1 MSIDRCKEALR
12 QLVPLLAVAL
22 MAVMAL
28 SLCSCGTSSFSL
40 ETQGE
45 MEKAVDEVM
54 EKDNIPGVIVGVW
67 VPGRGEWV
75 TARGVADVETDHKIE
90 VDDNV
95 RIASNT
101 KPFTATVILQL
112 VDEGKVSLD
121 DKLEKYVPGIPYG
134 DEISIR
140 QVCNMT
146 SGTYS
151 FTEDEQFDRE
161 FTENPL
167 MEITPQ
173 QEVDIA
179 LKHDP
184 YFPPGKGWYYSDA
197 NYIILGMIIEKVT
210 GNKAADE
217 IDTRIIEPL
226 KLEDTSLQDK
236 PDIPGKHPKG
246 YVDIEGEG
254 LVDYTRLNPSI
265 AWTAGGMASSLDDM
279 KTWAKALADGD
290 LVSKEMHEE
299 QLDWVDTGSGTMKYG
314 LGVTDVLGFIG
325 HHGAI
330 FGFNS
335 VFFYLPEEDATFVIF
350 TNNSTNASGEST
362 DILFKLIKILY
373 PEKIPET

>member
-1 MSIDRCKEALR
+1 MSSERYKKVFRLLLQAFAGV
-12 QLVPLLAVAL
+12 LVAF
-22 MAVMAL
+22 MAL
-28 SLCSCGTSSFSL
+28 SACSCGTASFSS
-40 ETQGE
+40 EMKTE

-54 EKDNIPGVIVGVW
+54 VKDNIPGAIVGVW
-67 VPGRGEWV
+67 VPGKGEWI
-75 TARGVADVETDHKIE
+75 AASGVADVETDRKIE

-112 VDEGKVSLD
+112 VDEGKLSLD

-134 DEISIR
+134 DEITIR

-151 FTEDEQFDRE
+151 FTEDEEFDRE

-167 MEITPQ
+167 MEIAPQ

-179 LKHDP
+179 LKHDS
-184 YFPPGKGWYYSDA
+184 YFPPGEGWHYSDT
-197 NYIILGMIIEKVT
+197 NYIILGMIIDKVT

-226 KLEDTSLQDK
+226 KLENTSMPDK
-236 PDIPGKHPKG
+236 PEIPGKHSKG
-246 YVDIEGEG
+246 YVDMEGEG
-254 LVDYTRLNPSI
+254 LVDYTSLNPSI
-265 AWTAGGMASSLDDM
+265 AWTGGGMVSSLDDM
-279 KTWAKALADGD
+279 KIWAKALADGD

-299 QLDWVDTGSGTMKYG
+299 QFDWVDTGSGTMKYG
-314 LGVTDVLGFIG
+314 LGVTDIHGFIG

-335 VFFYLPEEDATFVIF
+335 VFFYLPEEDATLVVF

-362 DILFKLIKILY
+362 DIVLELIKIIY
-373 PEKIPET
+373 PERMP